1 LEIRKSKTVY
11 FFVFLAAIIFVWLL
25 AAVLGGGP
33 LGFDTAIS
41 SFITNIFHEG
51 SYPFFKSLNILGSAK
66 GIGFISLIVV
76 ILLWLSKRDYN
87 GMAVYVF
94 AVAFG
99 YLLNMLLK
107 DWIGRPRP
115 DIEHLVSVKSL
126 SFPSGHAMMGMIVYT
141 MIAFLIIVYLNSK
154 RLKWMVAIFAFCIIL
169 AMGISRIVLQ
179 VHYPSDI
186 ASGFSAGWIWCVI
199 WMAVYELMREK
210 LNQKEKG

>member
-1 LEIRKSKTVY
+1 MEIRKSKTVY

-25 AAVLGGGP
+25 AAVLVGGP

-76 ILLWLSKRDYN
+76 VLLWLLKRDYI

-99 YLLNMLLK
+99 YLLNKLLK

-141 MIAFLIIVYLNSK
+141 MIAFVIIVYLNSK
-154 RLKWMVAIFAFCIIL
+154 GLKWTVAFFAFLIIL
-169 AMGISRIVLQ
+169 TMGISRIVLQ

-186 ASGFSAGWIWCVI
+186 ASGFAAGWIWCVI